1 MTNRWRLLR
10 DIPGLHLRLHGVCEW
25 LESKCLVEEALF
37 DFDYTFRLDSE
48 LSARYQTQ
56 KSYFA
61 ASVFRQVSMSFQ
73 LQNGLLYTM
82 CVRTSAR
89 GAHGVARLMSDH
101 SPP

>member
-10 DIPGLHLRLHGVCEW
+10 VIPGLHLRLHGVCEW
-25 LESKCLVEEALF
+25 LESKGLVEEALV

-48 LSARYQTQ
+48 LSARCQTQ
-56 KSYFA
+56 TYFA

-73 LQNGLLYTM
+73 LQNGLLYTS

-89 GAHGVARLMSDH
+89 GAHGVARLTSDH